1 MAEFYKLFS
10 VKDKNKEEINNYLKT
25 TGVWIGYTPDGDK
38 LGIYDVDEDN
48 FNKVV
53 ETLINEFKLEVINF
67 PFRV

>member
-1 MAEFYKLFS
+1 MAEFYKMFS

-25 TGVWIGYTPDGDK
+25 TGVWPGFSDDDR
-38 LGIYDVDEDN
+38 LVIYDVDEDN

-67 PFRV
+67 DFRV

>member
-1 MAEFYKLFS
+1 MAEFYKMFS

-25 TGVWIGYTPDGDK
+25 TGVFPGFSDDDRLVIH
-38 LGIYDVDEDN
+38 DVDEDN

-67 PFRV
+67 DFRG

>member
-1 MAEFYKLFS
+1 MAEFYKMFS

-25 TGVWIGYTPDGDK
+25 TGVFPGFSDDDRLVIH
-38 LGIYDVDEDN
+38 DVDEDN